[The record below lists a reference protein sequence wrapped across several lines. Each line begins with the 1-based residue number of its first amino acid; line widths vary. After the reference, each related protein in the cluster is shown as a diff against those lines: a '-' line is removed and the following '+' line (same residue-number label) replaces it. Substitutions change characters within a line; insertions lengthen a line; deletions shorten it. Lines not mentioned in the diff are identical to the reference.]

1 MFDFFG
7 GEWFMA
13 AGSRLRLLFSVD
25 NGKVNALPLSLA
37 SVEVRSITQ
46 RYDFNLEHSIVSVT
60 IFDFEFVVHFQVS
73 M

>member
-1 MFDFFG
+1 
-7 GEWFMA
+7 MA